1 MVPAKSSRAWRG
13 GRGPDAGWAERC
25 WPPALEEAEGS
36 SEVGRGE
43 DGVVRANALGRLWS
57 LARRR
62 RGEGGGRGE
71 EMRAYVAKKTFP
83 TKEEAGPGRGWV
95 GEWESGRGQRAGAR
109 GGAKVHSLGGSAGP
123 RNWAVHR
130 VGGGAV
136 SVSAPRTAARLRV
149 LSPSWFGEK
158 ETYFQSLEVD
168 VSYWG

>member
-1 MVPAKSSRAWRG
+1 M
-13 GRGPDAGWAERC
+13 GWCERTP
-25 WPPALEEAEGS
+25 W
-36 SEVGRGE
+36 E
-43 DGVVRANALGRLWS
+43 DWS

-71 EMRAYVAKKTFP
+71 EMRAYVAKKTFL

-109 GGAKVHSLGGSAGP
+109 GGAGLRCIPWAGL
-123 RNWAVHR
+123 RGRGTGRVHR
-130 VGGGAV
+130 VGGGAA

-149 LSPSWFGEK
+149 QSPSWFGEK